1 MIPPLDLITI
11 RNGETIWLC
20 GAESVAQ
27 ALEIARHRGQGKYVV
42 FSHQTKH
49 KSFYEI
55 TSDGEIHELNPKHSM
70 ARL

>member
-1 MIPPLDLITI
+1 MIPPLDLITV

-27 ALEIARHRGQGKYVV
+27 ALEIARQRGQGKYLV

-55 TSDGEIHELNPKHSM
+55 TSDGEIHELNPIPSM
-70 ARL
+70 ATL

>member
-1 MIPPLDLITI
+1 MIPPLDLITV

-27 ALEIARHRGQGKYVV
+27 ALEIARRRGQGKYLV
-42 FSHQTKH
+42 FSHQTKQ

-55 TSDGEIHELNPKHSM
+55 TSDGEIHQLNPIPSM
-70 ARL
+70 ATL

>member
-1 MIPPLDLITI
+1 MIPPLDLITV

-27 ALEIARHRGQGKYVV
+27 ALEIARHRGQGKYLV

-49 KSFYEI
+49 KGFYE
-55 TSDGEIHELNPKHSM
+55 TPDGEIHELNRIDSM
-70 ARL
+70 AKL